1 MRLLYRAKGAL
12 GIRLVTDA
20 MAAAGMPD
28 GEYRLGERAVTVTGG
43 RAILTGGES
52 IAGSTLTMEAAVQN
66 AVRFLGVAVEQAVLI
81 SSTNS
86 ARLLG
91 LQRRKGTIAAGLD
104 ADLLV
109 LSELLAVEATMIA
122 GRWLAGPP

>member
-1 MRLLYRAKGAL
+1 
-12 GIRLVTDA
+12 
-20 MAAAGMPD
+20 MPD
-28 GEYRLGERAVTVTGG
+28 GEYRLGGLPVTLTGG

-66 AVRFLGVAVEQAVLI
+66 AVRFLGVPIEEAVLI

-91 LQRRKGTIAAGLD
+91 LHRRKGTIAAGLD

-122 GRWLAGPP
+122 GQWVAGPP